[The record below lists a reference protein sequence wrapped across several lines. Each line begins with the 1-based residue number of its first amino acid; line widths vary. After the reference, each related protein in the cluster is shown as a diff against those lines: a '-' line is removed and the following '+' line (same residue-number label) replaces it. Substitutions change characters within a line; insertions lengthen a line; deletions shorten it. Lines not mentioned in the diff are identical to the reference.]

1 MKSMPNKKILFIPPY
16 IIAFGDSSTGFA
28 PHSLSSI
35 HDEQQLREKAPYG
48 SLLNKLSAQHFCI
61 LKQTHSAIGLAVSP
75 ENLIAPYTREGD
87 FLITNAPGIA
97 LGVATADCAPVII
110 MSKKD
115 PALAV
120 IHAGWRGA
128 ANGIIEHALSLL
140 STEYRI
146 SPAECHVI
154 VGPATRACCYEV
166 QEDFPLW
173 GNIGSILRDNKRFF
187 DLPIYIADQCATF
200 GVPHA
205 QIELGYAECTICS
218 PQYCSFRRDG
228 EKACRQITCAVIKPR
243 SES

>member
-1 MKSMPNKKILFIPPY
+1 MPNNKVLSIPPY

-28 PHSLSSI
+28 PHFLSTI
-35 HDEQQLREKAPYG
+35 HDEQQLRAVAPYG
-48 SLLNKLSAQHFCI
+48 SLLNELGAEHFCI
-61 LKQTHSAIGLAVSP
+61 LKQTHSTIGFAISK
-75 ENLIAPYTREGD
+75 EHLIAPYTRECD
-87 FLITNAPGIA
+87 FLITNTPGIA

-128 ANGIIEHALSLL
+128 AAGIIKHALSLL

-154 VGPATRACCYEV
+154 VGPTARACCYEV

-173 GNIGSILRDNKRFF
+173 GNIGSILRDKKRFF

-218 PQYCSFRRDG
+218 TQYCSFRRDG
-228 EKACRQITCAVIKPR
+228 DTSCRQITCGMIALHSQRR
-243 SES
+243 SS